1 MYEYISKHPN
11 AEARK
16 KELDE
21 MILRAK
27 CHLEKYGN
35 VKKWFLAAYP
45 DISDFTPTE
54 FKEIQTVKADSLF
67 EVVEARGANTELPLA
82 S

>member
-1 MYEYISKHPN
+1 MREYISRHPH
-11 AEARK
+11 A
-16 KELDE
+16 KERSEELEE

-45 DISDFTPTE
+45 DISDFTPAE
-54 FKEIQTVKADSLF
+54 FEEKRALANPIANNF
-67 EVVEARGANTELPLA
+67 EVIEEAIAA
-82 S
+82 